1 MSTTITIPTELEKK
15 IAGRA
20 AAQGKD
26 VEQFALEALERAAD
40 TPSLRDLFADVREE
54 IRVSGI
60 SEEELDAR
68 VESAV
73 KEVRKRRR
81 A

>member
-1 MSTTITIPTELEKK
+1 MSTTITIPTHLEEK

-20 AAQGKD
+20 ASQGKD
-26 VEQFALEALERAAD
+26 VEQFALEALERAAE
-40 TPSLRDLFADVREE
+40 TPSPRELFADVREE
-54 IRVSGI
+54 IRASHL

-68 VESAV
+68 IESAV
-73 KEVRKRRR
+73 KEVRRLRR

>member
-1 MSTTITIPTELEKK
+1 MSTTITISTELEKK

-20 AAQGKD
+20 AAEGKD
-26 VEQFALEALERAAD
+26 LEQFALEALERAAD
-40 TPSLRDLFADVREE
+40 TPSLRELFADVREE
-54 IRVSGI
+54 IRANHLP
-60 SEEELDAR
+60 EEELDAV

-73 KEVRKRRR
+73 GEVRRQRR

>member
-20 AAQGKD
+20 ASQGKD
-26 VEQFALEALERAAD
+26 VEQFALEALERAAE
-40 TPSLRDLFADVREE
+40 TPSLRELFADVREE
-54 IRVSGI
+54 VSNTGVP
-60 SEEELDAR
+60 EEELDTR
-68 VESAV
+68 IESAV
-73 KEVRKRRR
+73 KELRKQRR